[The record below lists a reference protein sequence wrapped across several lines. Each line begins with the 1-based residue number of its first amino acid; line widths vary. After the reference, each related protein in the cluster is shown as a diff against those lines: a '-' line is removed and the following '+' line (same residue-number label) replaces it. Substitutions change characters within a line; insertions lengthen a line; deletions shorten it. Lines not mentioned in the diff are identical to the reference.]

1 MYDEYE
7 DSELYA
13 HKRSDKVKWVV
24 SFLLIFVLLAG
35 MIGAWVL
42 LLKPEKSAPEQEE
55 GGAVITEGESSG
67 IKLMSVKISPE
78 NYAEYGISPM
88 ADTAYQLTATIVPEN
103 ATDKT
108 VDWTIAWAEHRES
121 HSGGTNAINR
131 VDPTYDSH
139 DTHDTSDSWSE
150 GKTVTD
156 YVTVTPTSDGALTAN
171 VECLKD
177 FGAQVKVTVTSRD
190 NTDVKANC
198 LVDYTQKLQ
207 GVKATFGSTVL
218 TDGMTK
224 SFDLSQSGQPIEA
237 WTFDYTTSA
246 YTIADEYTTTVK
258 ISFTDNAAGIGNTI
272 GAVLTWSEE
281 DITVGMPAFDKTF
294 FDRVFKDAMSGAV
307 SDNPAMYNK
316 LVTALT
322 GNSGDPG
329 IMLFDVEVNTTGTYG
344 SKTDTYQIKVL
355 PDGLKIRV
363 EDMELD
369 DTNIIF

>member
-7 DSELYA
+7 DYELYA
-13 HKRSDKVKWVV
+13 HKRS
-24 SFLLIFVLLAG
+24 IFVLLAG
-35 MIGAWVL
+35 LIGAWVL
-42 LLKPEKSAPEQEE
+42 LLKPEKTAPGQEG
-55 GGAVITEGESSG
+55 GGAVITEGEGNG

-78 NYAEYGISPM
+78 NYAEYGISPL

-108 VDWTIAWAEHRES
+108 VDWAIAWAVPPQ
-121 HSGGTNAINR
+121 HSGGTIGDE
-131 VDPTYDSH
+131 DPGSV
-139 DTHDTSDSWSE
+139 WAM

-190 NTDVKANC
+190 NSEVKANC

-207 GVKATFGSTVL
+207 GVKATFGFTVL

-224 SFDLSQSGQPIEA
+224 SFDLSQSGQPIES

-246 YTIADEYTTTVK
+246 YTIEDHYVTMVTL
-258 ISFTDNAAGIGNTI
+258 SFSEEGVSALESAI
-272 GAVLTWSEE
+272 GAEFTWENDNISG
-281 DITVGMPAFDKTF
+281 GMPAFDKTF
-294 FDRVFKDAMSGAV
+294 FDRVFVTADGAV
-307 SDNPAMYNK
+307 SENAEQYNK
-316 LVTALT
+316 LVAALSSGVTLFEAEVFTA
-322 GNSGDPG
+322 GDY
-329 IMLFDVEVNTTGTYG
+329 GT
-344 SKTDTYQIKVL
+344 KTDVYEIKVVS
-355 PDGLKIRV
+355 DGLKIRV

>member
-7 DSELYA
+7 DYELYA

-35 MIGAWVL
+35 FIGAWVL
-42 LLKPEKSAPEQEE
+42 LLKPEKTAPEQEG
-55 GGAVITEGESSG
+55 GGAVITEGEGNG

-78 NYAEYGISPM
+78 NYAEYGISPL

-108 VDWTIAWAEHRES
+108 VDWAIAWAVPPQ
-121 HSGGTNAINR
+121 HSGGTIGDE
-131 VDPTYDSH
+131 DPGSV
-139 DTHDTSDSWSE
+139 WAM

-190 NTDVKANC
+190 NSEVKANC

-207 GVKATFGSTVL
+207 GVKATFGFTVL

-224 SFDLSQSGQPIEA
+224 SFDLSQSGQPIES

-246 YTIADEYTTTVK
+246 YTIEDHYVTMVTL
-258 ISFTDNAAGIGNTI
+258 SFSEEGVSALESAI
-272 GAVLTWSEE
+272 GAEFTWENDNISG
-281 DITVGMPAFDKTF
+281 GMLAFDKTF
-294 FDRVFKDAMSGAV
+294 FDRVFVTADGAV
-307 SDNPAMYNK
+307 SENAEQYNK
-316 LVTALT
+316 LVAALSSGVTLFEAEVFTA
-322 GNSGDPG
+322 GDY
-329 IMLFDVEVNTTGTYG
+329 GT
-344 SKTDTYQIKVL
+344 KTDVYEIKVVS
-355 PDGLKIRV
+355 DGLKIRV

>member
-1 MYDEYE
+1 MYDEFE
-7 DSELYA
+7 DSELYT

-35 MIGAWVL
+35 LIGAWVL
-42 LLKPEKSAPEQEE
+42 LLKPEESAPEQDE
-55 GGAVITEGESSG
+55 GGAIITEGESSG
-67 IKLMSVKISPE
+67 IKLMSVKIPAAQ
-78 NYAEYGISPM
+78 YKEYGISPL

-108 VDWTIAWAEHRES
+108 VDWTIAWAVPPQ
-121 HSGGTNAINR
+121 HSGGTIGDE
-131 VDPTYDSH
+131 DPGSV
-139 DTHDTSDSWSE
+139 WAM

-190 NTDVKANC
+190 NPDVKANC

-224 SFDLSQSGQPIEA
+224 SFDISQSGQPIEA

-246 YTIADEYTTTVK
+246 YTIEDHYVTMVTL
-258 ISFTDNAAGIGNTI
+258 SFAEGVSALESAI
-272 GAVLTWSEE
+272 GAEFTWENDNISG
-281 DITVGMPAFDKTF
+281 GMPAFDKTF
-294 FDRVFKDAMSGAV
+294 FDRVFVTADGAV
-307 SDNPAMYNK
+307 SENAEQYNK
-316 LVTALT
+316 LVAALSSGVTLFEAEVFTA
-322 GNSGDPG
+322 GDY
-329 IMLFDVEVNTTGTYG
+329 GT
-344 SKTDTYQIKVL
+344 KTDVYEIKVVS
-355 PDGLKIRV
+355 DGLKIRV
-363 EDMELD
+363 EGMELD
-369 DTNIIF
+369 DTSLIF

>member
-7 DSELYA
+7 DYELYA

-35 MIGAWVL
+35 LIGAWVL
-42 LLKPEKSAPEQEE
+42 LLKPEKTAPGQEG
-55 GGAVITEGESSG
+55 GGAVITEGEGNG

-78 NYAEYGISPM
+78 NYAEYGISPL

-108 VDWTIAWAEHRES
+108 VDWAIAWAVPPQ
-121 HSGGTNAINR
+121 HSGGTIGDE
-131 VDPTYDSH
+131 DPGSV
-139 DTHDTSDSWSE
+139 WAM

-190 NTDVKANC
+190 NSEVKANC

-207 GVKATFGSTVL
+207 GVKATFGFTVL

-224 SFDLSQSGQPIEA
+224 SFDLSQSGQPIES

-246 YTIADEYTTTVK
+246 YTIEDHYVTMVTL
-258 ISFTDNAAGIGNTI
+258 SFSEEGVSALESAI
-272 GAVLTWSEE
+272 GAEFTWENDNISG
-281 DITVGMPAFDKTF
+281 GMPAFDKTF
-294 FDRVFKDAMSGAV
+294 FDRVFVTADGAV
-307 SDNPAMYNK
+307 SENAEQYNK
-316 LVTALT
+316 LVAALSSGVTLFEAEVFTA
-322 GNSGDPG
+322 GDY
-329 IMLFDVEVNTTGTYG
+329 GT
-344 SKTDTYQIKVL
+344 KTDVYEIKVVS
-355 PDGLKIRV
+355 DGLKIRV

>member
-7 DSELYA
+7 DYELYA

-35 MIGAWVL
+35 FIGAWVL
-42 LLKPEKSAPEQEE
+42 LLKPEKTAPEQEG
-55 GGAVITEGESSG
+55 GGAVITEGEGNG

-78 NYAEYGISPM
+78 NYAEYGISPL

-108 VDWTIAWAEHRES
+108 VDWAIAWAVPPQ
-121 HSGGTNAINR
+121 HSGGTIGDE
-131 VDPTYDSH
+131 DPGSV
-139 DTHDTSDSWSE
+139 WAM

-156 YVTVTPTSDGALTAN
+156 YVTVTPTSGGALTAN

-190 NTDVKANC
+190 NSEVKANC

-207 GVKATFGSTVL
+207 GVKATFGFTVL

-224 SFDLSQSGQPIEA
+224 SFDLSQSGQPIES

-246 YTIADEYTTTVK
+246 YTIEDHYVTMVTL
-258 ISFTDNAAGIGNTI
+258 SFSEEGVSALESAI
-272 GAVLTWSEE
+272 GAEFTWENDNISG
-281 DITVGMPAFDKTF
+281 GMPAFDKTF
-294 FDRVFKDAMSGAV
+294 FDRVFVTADGAV
-307 SDNPAMYNK
+307 SENAEQYNK
-316 LVTALT
+316 LVAALSSGVTLFEAEVFTA
-322 GNSGDPG
+322 GDY
-329 IMLFDVEVNTTGTYG
+329 GT
-344 SKTDTYQIKVL
+344 KTDVYEIKVVS
-355 PDGLKIRV
+355 DGLKIRV

>member
-7 DSELYA
+7 DYELYA

-35 MIGAWVL
+35 LIGAWVV
-42 LLKPEKSAPEQEE
+42 LLKPEKTAPGQEG
-55 GGAVITEGESSG
+55 GGAVITEGEGNG

-78 NYAEYGISPM
+78 NYAEYGISPL

-108 VDWTIAWAEHRES
+108 VDWAIAWAVPPQ
-121 HSGGTNAINR
+121 HSGGTIGDE
-131 VDPTYDSH
+131 DPGSV
-139 DTHDTSDSWSE
+139 WAM

-190 NTDVKANC
+190 NSEVKANC

-207 GVKATFGSTVL
+207 GVKATFGFTVL

-224 SFDLSQSGQPIEA
+224 SFDLSQSGQPIES

-246 YTIADEYTTTVK
+246 YTIEDHYVTMVTL
-258 ISFTDNAAGIGNTI
+258 SFSEEGVSALESAI
-272 GAVLTWSEE
+272 GAEFTWENDNISG
-281 DITVGMPAFDKTF
+281 GMPAFDKTF
-294 FDRVFKDAMSGAV
+294 FDRVFVTADGAV
-307 SDNPAMYNK
+307 SENAEQYNK
-316 LVTALT
+316 LVAALSSGVTLFEAEVFTA
-322 GNSGDPG
+322 GDY
-329 IMLFDVEVNTTGTYG
+329 GT
-344 SKTDTYQIKVL
+344 KTDVYEIKVVS
-355 PDGLKIRV
+355 DGLKIRV
-363 EDMELD
+363 EGMELD

>member
-7 DSELYA
+7 DYELYA

-35 MIGAWVL
+35 LIGAWVV
-42 LLKPEKSAPEQEE
+42 LLKPEKTAPGQEG
-55 GGAVITEGESSG
+55 GGAVITEGEGNG

-78 NYAEYGISPM
+78 NYAEYGISPL

-108 VDWTIAWAEHRES
+108 VDWAIAWAVPPQ
-121 HSGGTNAINR
+121 HSGGTIGDE
-131 VDPTYDSH
+131 DPGSV
-139 DTHDTSDSWSE
+139 WAM

-190 NTDVKANC
+190 NSEVKANC

-207 GVKATFGSTVL
+207 GVKATFGFTVL

-246 YTIADEYTTTVK
+246 YTIEDHYVTMVTL
-258 ISFTDNAAGIGNTI
+258 SFSEEGVSALESAI
-272 GAVLTWSEE
+272 GAEFTWENDNISG
-281 DITVGMPAFDKTF
+281 GMPAFDKTF
-294 FDRVFKDAMSGAV
+294 FDRVFVTADGAV
-307 SDNPAMYNK
+307 SENAEQYNK
-316 LVTALT
+316 LVSALSSGVTLFEAEVFTA
-322 GNSGDPG
+322 GDY
-329 IMLFDVEVNTTGTYG
+329 GT
-344 SKTDTYQIKVL
+344 KTDVYEIKVSS
-355 PDGLKIRV
+355 DGLKIRV
-363 EDMELD
+363 EGMELD
-369 DTNIIF
+369 DTSLIF

>member
-7 DSELYA
+7 DYELYA

-35 MIGAWVL
+35 LIGAWVL
-42 LLKPEKSAPEQEE
+42 LLKPEKTAPEQEG
-55 GGAVITEGESSG
+55 GGAVITEGEGNG

-78 NYAEYGISPM
+78 NYAEYGISPL

-108 VDWTIAWAEHRES
+108 VDWAIAWAVPPQ
-121 HSGGTNAINR
+121 HSGGTIGDE
-131 VDPTYDSH
+131 DPGSV
-139 DTHDTSDSWSE
+139 WAM

-190 NTDVKANC
+190 NSEVKANC

-207 GVKATFGSTVL
+207 GVKATFGFTVL

-224 SFDLSQSGQPIEA
+224 SFDLSQSGQPIES

-246 YTIADEYTTTVK
+246 YTIEDHYVTMVTL
-258 ISFTDNAAGIGNTI
+258 SFSEEGVSALESAI
-272 GAVLTWSEE
+272 GAEFTWENDNISG
-281 DITVGMPAFDKTF
+281 GMLAFDKTF
-294 FDRVFKDAMSGAV
+294 FDRVFVTADGAV
-307 SDNPAMYNK
+307 SENAEQYNK
-316 LVTALT
+316 LVAALSSGVTLFEAEVFTA
-322 GNSGDPG
+322 GDY
-329 IMLFDVEVNTTGTYG
+329 GT
-344 SKTDTYQIKVL
+344 KTDVYEIKVVS
-355 PDGLKIRV
+355 DGLKIRV

>member
-7 DSELYA
+7 DYELYA

-35 MIGAWVL
+35 LIGAWVL
-42 LLKPEKSAPEQEE
+42 LLKPEKTAPGQEG
-55 GGAVITEGESSG
+55 GGAVITEGEGNG

-78 NYAEYGISPM
+78 NYAEYGISPL

-108 VDWTIAWAEHRES
+108 VDWAIAWAVPPQ
-121 HSGGTNAINR
+121 HSGGTIGDE
-131 VDPTYDSH
+131 DPGSV
-139 DTHDTSDSWSE
+139 WAM

-190 NTDVKANC
+190 NSEVKANC

-207 GVKATFGSTVL
+207 GVKATFGFTVL

-224 SFDLSQSGQPIEA
+224 SFDLSQSGQPIES

-246 YTIADEYTTTVK
+246 YTIEDHYVTMVTL
-258 ISFTDNAAGIGNTI
+258 SFAEGVSALESAI
-272 GAVLTWSEE
+272 GAEFTWENDNISG
-281 DITVGMPAFDKTF
+281 GMPAFDKTF
-294 FDRVFKDAMSGAV
+294 FDRVFVTADGAV
-307 SDNPAMYNK
+307 SENAEQYNK
-316 LVTALT
+316 LVAALSSGVTLFEAEVFTA
-322 GNSGDPG
+322 GDY
-329 IMLFDVEVNTTGTYG
+329 GT
-344 SKTDTYQIKVL
+344 KTDVYEIKVVS
-355 PDGLKIRV
+355 DGLKIRV
-363 EDMELD
+363 EGMELD
-369 DTNIIF
+369 DTSLIF

>member
-7 DSELYA
+7 DYELYA

-35 MIGAWVL
+35 LIGAWVL
-42 LLKPEKSAPEQEE
+42 LLKPEKTAPGQEG
-55 GGAVITEGESSG
+55 GGAVITEGEGNG

-78 NYAEYGISPM
+78 NYAEYGISPL

-108 VDWTIAWAEHRES
+108 VDWAIAWAVPPQ
-121 HSGGTNAINR
+121 HSGGTIG
-131 VDPTYDSH
+131 DEDSG
-139 DTHDTSDSWSE
+139 SVWAM

-190 NTDVKANC
+190 NSEVKANC

-207 GVKATFGSTVL
+207 GVKATFGFTVL

-224 SFDLSQSGQPIEA
+224 SFDLSQSGQPIES

-246 YTIADEYTTTVK
+246 YTIEDHYVTMVTL
-258 ISFTDNAAGIGNTI
+258 SFSEEGVSALESAI
-272 GAVLTWSEE
+272 GAEFTWENDNISG
-281 DITVGMPAFDKTF
+281 GMPAFDKTF
-294 FDRVFKDAMSGAV
+294 FDRVFVTADGAV
-307 SDNPAMYNK
+307 SENAEQYNK
-316 LVTALT
+316 LVAALSSGVTLFEAEVFTA
-322 GNSGDPG
+322 GDY
-329 IMLFDVEVNTTGTYG
+329 GT
-344 SKTDTYQIKVL
+344 KTDVYEIKVIS
-355 PDGLKIRV
+355 DGLKIRV

>member
-7 DSELYA
+7 DYELYA

-35 MIGAWVL
+35 FIGAWVL
-42 LLKPEKSAPEQEE
+42 LLKPEKTAPEQEG
-55 GGAVITEGESSG
+55 GGAVITEGEGNG

-78 NYAEYGISPM
+78 NYAEYGISPL

-108 VDWTIAWAEHRES
+108 VDWAIAWAVPPQ
-121 HSGGTNAINR
+121 HSGGTIGDE
-131 VDPTYDSH
+131 DPGSV
-139 DTHDTSDSWSE
+139 WAM

-177 FGAQVKVTVTSRD
+177 FGAQGKVTVTSRY
-190 NTDVKANC
+190 NSEVKANC
-198 LVDYTQKLQ
+198 VVDYTQKLQ
-207 GVKATFGSTVL
+207 GVKATFGFTVL

-224 SFDLSQSGQPIEA
+224 SFDLSQSGQPIES

-246 YTIADEYTTTVK
+246 YTIEDHYVTMVTL
-258 ISFTDNAAGIGNTI
+258 SFSEEGVSALESAI
-272 GAVLTWSEE
+272 GAEFTWENDNISG
-281 DITVGMPAFDKTF
+281 GMPAFDKTF
-294 FDRVFKDAMSGAV
+294 FDRVFVTADGAV
-307 SDNPAMYNK
+307 SENAEQYNK
-316 LVTALT
+316 LVAALSSGVTLFEAEVFTA
-322 GNSGDPG
+322 GDY
-329 IMLFDVEVNTTGTYG
+329 GT
-344 SKTDTYQIKVL
+344 KTDVYEIKVVS
-355 PDGLKIRV
+355 DGLKIRV

>member
-7 DSELYA
+7 DYELYA

-35 MIGAWVL
+35 LIGAWVL
-42 LLKPEKSAPEQEE
+42 LLKPEKTAPGQEG
-55 GGAVITEGESSG
+55 GGAVITEGEGNG

-78 NYAEYGISPM
+78 NYAEYGISPL

-108 VDWTIAWAEHRES
+108 VDWAIAWAVPPQ
-121 HSGGTNAINR
+121 HSGGTIGDE
-131 VDPTYDSH
+131 DPGSV
-139 DTHDTSDSWSE
+139 WAM

-190 NTDVKANC
+190 NSEVKANC

-207 GVKATFGSTVL
+207 GVKATFGFTIL

-224 SFDLSQSGQPIEA
+224 SFDLSQSGQPIES

-246 YTIADEYTTTVK
+246 YTIEDHYVTMVTL
-258 ISFTDNAAGIGNTI
+258 SFAEEGVSALESAI
-272 GAVLTWSEE
+272 GAEFTWENDNISG
-281 DITVGMPAFDKTF
+281 GMPAFDKTF
-294 FDRVFKDAMSGAV
+294 FDRVFVTADGAV
-307 SDNPAMYNK
+307 SENAEQYNK
-316 LVTALT
+316 LVAALSSGVTLFEAEVFTA
-322 GNSGDPG
+322 GDY
-329 IMLFDVEVNTTGTYG
+329 GT
-344 SKTDTYQIKVL
+344 KTDVYEIKVVS
-355 PDGLKIRV
+355 DGLKIRV

>member
-7 DSELYA
+7 DYELYA

-35 MIGAWVL
+35 LIGAWVL
-42 LLKPEKSAPEQEE
+42 LLKPEKTAPGQEG
-55 GGAVITEGESSG
+55 GGAVITEGEGNG

-78 NYAEYGISPM
+78 NYAEYGISPL

-108 VDWTIAWAEHRES
+108 VDWAIAWAVPPQ
-121 HSGGTNAINR
+121 HSGGTIGDE
-131 VDPTYDSH
+131 DPGSV
-139 DTHDTSDSWSE
+139 WAM

-190 NTDVKANC
+190 NSEVKANC

-207 GVKATFGSTVL
+207 GVKATFGFTVL

-224 SFDLSQSGQPIEA
+224 SFDLSQSGQPIES

-246 YTIADEYTTTVK
+246 YTIEDHYVTMVTL
-258 ISFTDNAAGIGNTI
+258 SFSEEGVSALEIAI
-272 GAVLTWSEE
+272 GAEFTWENDNISG
-281 DITVGMPAFDKTF
+281 GMPAFDKTF
-294 FDRVFKDAMSGAV
+294 FDRVFVTADGAV
-307 SDNPAMYNK
+307 SENAEQYNK
-316 LVTALT
+316 LVAALSSGVTLFEAEVFTA
-322 GNSGDPG
+322 GDY
-329 IMLFDVEVNTTGTYG
+329 GT
-344 SKTDTYQIKVL
+344 KTDVYEIKVVS
-355 PDGLKIRV
+355 DGLKIRV

>member
-7 DSELYA
+7 DYELYA

-35 MIGAWVL
+35 FIGAWVL
-42 LLKPEKSAPEQEE
+42 LLKPEKTAPEQEG
-55 GGAVITEGESSG
+55 GGAVITEGEGNG

-78 NYAEYGISPM
+78 NYAEYGISPL

-108 VDWTIAWAEHRES
+108 VDWAIAWAVPPQ
-121 HSGGTNAINR
+121 HSGGTIGDE
-131 VDPTYDSH
+131 DPGSV
-139 DTHDTSDSWSE
+139 WAM

-190 NTDVKANC
+190 NSEVKANC

-207 GVKATFGSTVL
+207 GVKATFGFTVL

-224 SFDLSQSGQPIEA
+224 SFDLSQSGQPIES

-246 YTIADEYTTTVK
+246 YTIEDHYVTMVTL
-258 ISFTDNAAGIGNTI
+258 SFSEEGVSALESAI
-272 GAVLTWSEE
+272 GAEFTWENDNISG
-281 DITVGMPAFDKTF
+281 GMPAFDKTF
-294 FDRVFKDAMSGAV
+294 FDRVFVTADGAV
-307 SDNPAMYNK
+307 SENAEQYNK
-316 LVTALT
+316 LVAALSSGVTLFETEVFTA
-322 GNSGDPG
+322 GDY
-329 IMLFDVEVNTTGTYG
+329 GT
-344 SKTDTYQIKVL
+344 KTDVYEIKVVS
-355 PDGLKIRV
+355 DGLKIRV

>member
-7 DSELYA
+7 DYELYA

-35 MIGAWVL
+35 LIGAWVL
-42 LLKPEKSAPEQEE
+42 LLKPEKTAPGQEG
-55 GGAVITEGESSG
+55 GGAVITEGEGNG

-78 NYAEYGISPM
+78 NYAEYGISPL

-108 VDWTIAWAEHRES
+108 VDWAIAWAVPPQ
-121 HSGGTNAINR
+121 HSGGTIGDE
-131 VDPTYDSH
+131 DPGSV
-139 DTHDTSDSWSE
+139 WAM

-190 NTDVKANC
+190 NSEVKANC

-207 GVKATFGSTVL
+207 GVKATFGFTVL

-224 SFDLSQSGQPIEA
+224 SFDLSQSGQPIES

-246 YTIADEYTTTVK
+246 YTIEDHYVTMVTL
-258 ISFTDNAAGIGNTI
+258 SFSEEGVSALESAI
-272 GAVLTWSEE
+272 GAEFTWENDNISG
-281 DITVGMPAFDKTF
+281 GMPAFDKTF
-294 FDRVFKDAMSGAV
+294 FDRVFVTADGAV
-307 SDNPAMYNK
+307 SENAEQYNK
-316 LVTALT
+316 LVAALSSGVTLFEAEVFTA
-322 GNSGDPG
+322 GDY
-329 IMLFDVEVNTTGTYG
+329 GT
-344 SKTDTYQIKVL
+344 KTDVSFRT
-355 PDGLKIRV
+355 G
-363 EDMELD
+363 
-369 DTNIIF
+369 

>member
-7 DSELYA
+7 DYELYA

-42 LLKPEKSAPEQEE
+42 LLKQEEPAPEQDD
-55 GGAVITEGESSG
+55 GGAIITEGESSG
-67 IKLMSVKISPE
+67 IKLMSVKIPAAQ
-78 NYAEYGISPM
+78 YKEYGISPL

-108 VDWTIAWAEHRES
+108 VDWTIAWAVPPQ
-121 HSGGTNAINR
+121 HSGGTIGDE
-131 VDPTYDSH
+131 DPGSV
-139 DTHDTSDSWSE
+139 WAM

-190 NTDVKANC
+190 NPDVKANC

-224 SFDLSQSGQPIEA
+224 SFDISQSGQPIEA

-246 YTIADEYTTTVK
+246 YTIEDHYVTMVTL
-258 ISFTDNAAGIGNTI
+258 SFAEGVSALESAI
-272 GAVLTWSEE
+272 GAEFTWENDNISG
-281 DITVGMPAFDKTF
+281 GMPAFDKTF
-294 FDRVFKDAMSGAV
+294 FDRVFVTADGAV
-307 SDNPAMYNK
+307 SENAEQYNK
-316 LVTALT
+316 LVAALSSGVTLFEAEVFTA
-322 GNSGDPG
+322 GDY
-329 IMLFDVEVNTTGTYG
+329 GT
-344 SKTDTYQIKVL
+344 KTDVYEIKVVS
-355 PDGLKIRV
+355 DGLKIRV
-363 EDMELD
+363 EGMELD
-369 DTNIIF
+369 DTSLIF

>member
-7 DSELYA
+7 DYELYA

-35 MIGAWVL
+35 LIGAWVL
-42 LLKPEKSAPEQEE
+42 LLKPEKTAPGQEG
-55 GGAVITEGESSG
+55 GGAVITEGEGNG

-78 NYAEYGISPM
+78 NYAEYGISPL

-108 VDWTIAWAEHRES
+108 VDWAIAWAVPPQ
-121 HSGGTNAINR
+121 HSGGTIGDE
-131 VDPTYDSH
+131 DPGSV
-139 DTHDTSDSWSE
+139 WAM

-190 NTDVKANC
+190 NSEVKANC

-207 GVKATFGSTVL
+207 GVKATFGFTIL

-246 YTIADEYTTTVK
+246 YTIEDHYVTMVTL
-258 ISFTDNAAGIGNTI
+258 SFAEEGVSALESAI
-272 GAVLTWSEE
+272 GAEFTWENDNISG
-281 DITVGMPAFDKTF
+281 GMPAFDKTF
-294 FDRVFKDAMSGAV
+294 FDRVFVTADGAV
-307 SDNPAMYNK
+307 SENAEQYNK
-316 LVTALT
+316 LVAALSLGVTLFEAEVFTA
-322 GNSGDPG
+322 GDY
-329 IMLFDVEVNTTGTYG
+329 GT
-344 SKTDTYQIKVL
+344 KTDVYEIKVVS
-355 PDGLKIRV
+355 DGLKIRV

>member
-1 MYDEYE
+1 MDYFEEYY
-7 DSELYA
+7 ELQN
-13 HKRSDKVKWVV
+13 HKKSDTVKWVI
-24 SFLLIFVLLAG
+24 SFILIFVLLAG
-35 MIGAWVL
+35 LIGAWVL
-42 LLKPEKSAPEQEE
+42 LLKPEESTPEQDG
-55 GGAVITEGESSG
+55 GGAVITEDENSG
-67 IKLMSVKISPE
+67 IQLKSVKIPAAQYE
-78 NYAEYGISPM
+78 EYGISPL

-108 VDWTIAWAEHRES
+108 VDWAIAWAVPS
-121 HSGGTNAINR
+121 QHSGGTMGDE
-131 VDPTYDSH
+131 DPGSV
-139 DTHDTSDSWSE
+139 WAM

-156 YVTVTPTSDGALTAN
+156 YVTVTPTSVGALIAN

-190 NTDVKANC
+190 NSEVSANC

-207 GVKATFGSTVL
+207 GVKATFGSIAL
-218 TDGMTK
+218 TDGMMK
-224 SFDLSQSGQPIEA
+224 SFDLSQSGQAAES
-237 WTFDYTTSA
+237 WTFDYTTSD

-258 ISFTDNAAGIGNTI
+258 ISFTDNASSIGNTI

-281 DITVGMPAFDKTF
+281 DITAGMPAFDKTF
-294 FDRVFKDAMSGAV
+294 FDRVFKDAMNGAV
-307 SDNPAMYNK
+307 SDDPVMFNK

-322 GNSGDPG
+322 GNPGDPG
-329 IMLFDVEVNTTGTYG
+329 IMLFDVEVTATGTYS

-363 EDMELD
+363 EGMELD

>member
-7 DSELYA
+7 DYELYA

-35 MIGAWVL
+35 FIGAWVL
-42 LLKPEKSAPEQEE
+42 LLKPEKTAPEQEG
-55 GGAVITEGESSG
+55 GGAVITEGEGNG

-78 NYAEYGISPM
+78 NYAEYGISPL

-108 VDWTIAWAEHRES
+108 VDWAIAWAVPPQ
-121 HSGGTNAINR
+121 HSGGTIGDE
-131 VDPTYDSH
+131 DPGSV
-139 DTHDTSDSWSE
+139 WAM

-190 NTDVKANC
+190 NPDVKANC

-224 SFDLSQSGQPIEA
+224 SFDISQSGQPIEA

-246 YTIADEYTTTVK
+246 YTIEDHYVTMVTL
-258 ISFTDNAAGIGNTI
+258 SFAEGVSALESAI
-272 GAVLTWSEE
+272 GAEFTWENDNISG
-281 DITVGMPAFDKTF
+281 GMPAFDKTF
-294 FDRVFKDAMSGAV
+294 FDRVFVTADGAV
-307 SDNPAMYNK
+307 SENAEQYNK
-316 LVTALT
+316 LVAALSSGVTLFEAEVFTA
-322 GNSGDPG
+322 GDY
-329 IMLFDVEVNTTGTYG
+329 GT
-344 SKTDTYQIKVL
+344 KTDVYEIKVVS
-355 PDGLKIRV
+355 DGLKIRV

>member
-7 DSELYA
+7 DYELYA
-13 HKRSDKVKWVV
+13 HKRS
-24 SFLLIFVLLAG
+24 VLLAG
-35 MIGAWVL
+35 LIGAWVL
-42 LLKPEKSAPEQEE
+42 LLKPEKTAPGQEG
-55 GGAVITEGESSG
+55 GGAVITEGEGNG

-78 NYAEYGISPM
+78 NYAEYGISPL

-108 VDWTIAWAEHRES
+108 VDWAIAWAVPPQ
-121 HSGGTNAINR
+121 HSGGTIGDE
-131 VDPTYDSH
+131 DPGSV
-139 DTHDTSDSWSE
+139 WAM

-190 NTDVKANC
+190 NSEVKANC

-207 GVKATFGSTVL
+207 GVKATFGFTVL

-224 SFDLSQSGQPIEA
+224 SFDLSQSGQPIES

-246 YTIADEYTTTVK
+246 YTIEDHYVTMVTL
-258 ISFTDNAAGIGNTI
+258 SFSEEGVSALESAI
-272 GAVLTWSEE
+272 GAEFTWENDNISG
-281 DITVGMPAFDKTF
+281 GMPAFDKTF
-294 FDRVFKDAMSGAV
+294 FDRVFVTADGAV
-307 SDNPAMYNK
+307 SENAEQYNK
-316 LVTALT
+316 LVAALSSGVTLFEAEVFTA
-322 GNSGDPG
+322 GDY
-329 IMLFDVEVNTTGTYG
+329 GT
-344 SKTDTYQIKVL
+344 KTDVYEIKVVS
-355 PDGLKIRV
+355 DGLKIRV

>member
-7 DSELYA
+7 DYELYA

-35 MIGAWVL
+35 LIGACVL
-42 LLKPEKSAPEQEE
+42 LLKPEKTAPGQEG
-55 GGAVITEGESSG
+55 GGAVITEGEGNG

-78 NYAEYGISPM
+78 NYAEYGISPL

-108 VDWTIAWAEHRES
+108 VDWAIAWAVPPQ
-121 HSGGTNAINR
+121 HSGGTIGDE
-131 VDPTYDSH
+131 DPGSV
-139 DTHDTSDSWSE
+139 WAM

-190 NTDVKANC
+190 NSEVKANC

-207 GVKATFGSTVL
+207 GVKATFGFTVL

-224 SFDLSQSGQPIEA
+224 SFDLSQSGQPIES

-246 YTIADEYTTTVK
+246 YTIEDHYVTMVTL
-258 ISFTDNAAGIGNTI
+258 SFSEEGVSALESAI
-272 GAVLTWSEE
+272 GAEFTWENDNISG
-281 DITVGMPAFDKTF
+281 GMPAFDKTF
-294 FDRVFKDAMSGAV
+294 FDRVFVTADGAV
-307 SDNPAMYNK
+307 SENAEQYNK
-316 LVTALT
+316 LVAALSSGVTLFEAEVFTA
-322 GNSGDPG
+322 GDY
-329 IMLFDVEVNTTGTYG
+329 GT
-344 SKTDTYQIKVL
+344 KTDVYEIKVVS
-355 PDGLKIRV
+355 DGLKIRV

>member
-7 DSELYA
+7 DYELYA

-35 MIGAWVL
+35 LIGAWVL
-42 LLKPEKSAPEQEE
+42 LLKPEKTAPGQEG
-55 GGAVITEGESSG
+55 GGAVITEGEGNG

-78 NYAEYGISPM
+78 NYAEYGISPL

-108 VDWTIAWAEHRES
+108 VDWAIAWAVPPQ
-121 HSGGTNAINR
+121 HSGGTIG
-131 VDPTYDSH
+131 DEDSG
-139 DTHDTSDSWSE
+139 SVWAM

-190 NTDVKANC
+190 NSEVKANC

-207 GVKATFGSTVL
+207 GVKATFGFTVL

-224 SFDLSQSGQPIEA
+224 SFDLSQSGQPIES

-246 YTIADEYTTTVK
+246 YTIEDHYVTMVTL
-258 ISFTDNAAGIGNTI
+258 SFSEEGVSALESAI
-272 GAVLTWSEE
+272 GAEFTWENDNISG
-281 DITVGMPAFDKTF
+281 GMPAFDKTF
-294 FDRVFKDAMSGAV
+294 FDRVFVTADGAV
-307 SDNPAMYNK
+307 SENAEQYNK
-316 LVTALT
+316 LVAALSSGVTLFEAEVFTA
-322 GNSGDPG
+322 GDY
-329 IMLFDVEVNTTGTYG
+329 GT
-344 SKTDTYQIKVL
+344 KTDVYEIKVIS
-355 PDGLKIRV
+355 DGLKIRV

-369 DTNIIF
+369 NTNIIF

>member
-7 DSELYA
+7 DYELYA

-35 MIGAWVL
+35 FIGAWVL
-42 LLKPEKSAPEQEE
+42 LLKPEKTAPEQEG
-55 GGAVITEGESSG
+55 GGAVITEGEGNG

-78 NYAEYGISPM
+78 NYAEYGISPL

-108 VDWTIAWAEHRES
+108 VDWAIAWAVPPQ
-121 HSGGTNAINR
+121 HSGGTIGDEDPGR
-131 VDPTYDSH
+131 V
-139 DTHDTSDSWSE
+139 WAM

-190 NTDVKANC
+190 NSEVKANC

-207 GVKATFGSTVL
+207 GVKATFGFTVL

-224 SFDLSQSGQPIEA
+224 SFDLSQSGQPIES

-246 YTIADEYTTTVK
+246 YTIEDHYVTMVTL
-258 ISFTDNAAGIGNTI
+258 SFSEEGVSALESAI
-272 GAVLTWSEE
+272 GAEFTWENDNISG
-281 DITVGMPAFDKTF
+281 GMPAFDKTF
-294 FDRVFKDAMSGAV
+294 FDRVFVTADGAV
-307 SDNPAMYNK
+307 SENAEQYNK
-316 LVTALT
+316 LVAALSSGVTLFEAEVFTA
-322 GNSGDPG
+322 GDYG
-329 IMLFDVEVNTTGTYG
+329 TKMDVYE
-344 SKTDTYQIKVL
+344 IKIVS
-355 PDGLKIRV
+355 DGLKIRV
-363 EDMELD
+363 EGMELD

>member
-7 DSELYA
+7 DYELYA

-35 MIGAWVL
+35 FIGAWVL
-42 LLKPEKSAPEQEE
+42 LLKPEKTAPEQEG
-55 GGAVITEGESSG
+55 GGAVITEGEGNG

-78 NYAEYGISPM
+78 NYAEYGISPL

-108 VDWTIAWAEHRES
+108 VDWAIAWAVPPQ
-121 HSGGTNAINR
+121 HSGGTIGDE
-131 VDPTYDSH
+131 DPGSV
-139 DTHDTSDSWSE
+139 WAM

-190 NTDVKANC
+190 NSEVKANC

-207 GVKATFGSTVL
+207 GVKATFGFTVL

-224 SFDLSQSGQPIEA
+224 TFDLSQSGQPIES

-246 YTIADEYTTTVK
+246 YTIEDHYVTMVTL
-258 ISFTDNAAGIGNTI
+258 SFSEEGVSALESAI
-272 GAVLTWSEE
+272 GAEFTWENDNISG
-281 DITVGMPAFDKTF
+281 GMPAFDKTF
-294 FDRVFKDAMSGAV
+294 FDRVFVTADGAV
-307 SDNPAMYNK
+307 SENAEQYNK
-316 LVTALT
+316 LVAALSSGVTLFEAEVFTA
-322 GNSGDPG
+322 GDY
-329 IMLFDVEVNTTGTYG
+329 GT
-344 SKTDTYQIKVL
+344 KTDVYEIKVVS
-355 PDGLKIRV
+355 DGLKIRV

>member
-7 DSELYA
+7 DYELYA

-35 MIGAWVL
+35 LIGAWVL
-42 LLKPEKSAPEQEE
+42 LLKPEKTAPGQEG
-55 GGAVITEGESSG
+55 GGAVITEGEGNG

-78 NYAEYGISPM
+78 NYAKYGISPL

-108 VDWTIAWAEHRES
+108 VDWAIAWAVPPQ
-121 HSGGTNAINR
+121 HSGGTIGDE
-131 VDPTYDSH
+131 DPGSV
-139 DTHDTSDSWSE
+139 WAM

-190 NTDVKANC
+190 NSEVKANC

-207 GVKATFGSTVL
+207 GVKATFGFTVL

-224 SFDLSQSGQPIEA
+224 SFDLSQSGQPIES

-246 YTIADEYTTTVK
+246 YTIEDHYVTMVTL
-258 ISFTDNAAGIGNTI
+258 SFSEEGVSALESAI
-272 GAVLTWSEE
+272 GAEFTWENDNISG
-281 DITVGMPAFDKTF
+281 GMPAFDKTF
-294 FDRVFKDAMSGAV
+294 FDRVFVTADGAV
-307 SDNPAMYNK
+307 SENAEQYNK
-316 LVTALT
+316 LVAALSSGVTLFEAEVFTA
-322 GNSGDPG
+322 GDY
-329 IMLFDVEVNTTGTYG
+329 GT
-344 SKTDTYQIKVL
+344 KTDVYEIKVVS
-355 PDGLKIRV
+355 DGLKIRV

>member
-7 DSELYA
+7 DYELYA
-13 HKRSDKVKWVV
+13 HNRSDKVKWVV

-35 MIGAWVL
+35 LIGAWVL
-42 LLKPEKSAPEQEE
+42 LLKPEKTAPGQEG
-55 GGAVITEGESSG
+55 GGAVITEGEGNG

-78 NYAEYGISPM
+78 NYAEYGISPL

-108 VDWTIAWAEHRES
+108 VDWAIAWAVPPQ
-121 HSGGTNAINR
+121 HSGGTIGDE
-131 VDPTYDSH
+131 DPGSV
-139 DTHDTSDSWSE
+139 WAM

-190 NTDVKANC
+190 NSEVKANC

-207 GVKATFGSTVL
+207 GVKATFGFTVL

-224 SFDLSQSGQPIEA
+224 SFDLSQSGQPIES

-246 YTIADEYTTTVK
+246 YTIEDHYVTMVTL
-258 ISFTDNAAGIGNTI
+258 SFSEEGVSALESAI
-272 GAVLTWSEE
+272 GAEFTWENDNISG
-281 DITVGMPAFDKTF
+281 GMPAFDKTF
-294 FDRVFKDAMSGAV
+294 FDRVFVTADGAV
-307 SDNPAMYNK
+307 SENAEQYNK
-316 LVTALT
+316 LVAALSSGVTLFEAEVFTA
-322 GNSGDPG
+322 GDY
-329 IMLFDVEVNTTGTYG
+329 GT
-344 SKTDTYQIKVL
+344 KTDVYEIKVVS
-355 PDGLKIRV
+355 DGLKIRV

>member
-1 MYDEYE
+1 MNDGYE
-7 DSELYA
+7 DYELYV
-13 HKRSDKVKWVV
+13 HKRSDKVKWVI

-35 MIGAWVL
+35 LIGAWVL
-42 LLKPEKSAPEQEE
+42 LLNPEESAPEQDE
-55 GGAVITEGESSG
+55 GGAIITEGESSG
-67 IKLMSVKISPE
+67 IQLMSMKIPVAQYE
-78 NYAEYGISPM
+78 EYGISPL
-88 ADTAYQLTATIVPEN
+88 ADTAYQLTATITPEN

-108 VDWTIAWAEHRES
+108 VDWTIAWAVPPQ
-121 HSGGTNAINR
+121 HSGGTMGDE
-131 VDPTYDSH
+131 DPGSV
-139 DTHDTSDSWSE
+139 WAM

-190 NTDVKANC
+190 NTEVKANC

-207 GVKATFGSTVL
+207 GVKATFDSTVL

-224 SFDLSQSGQPIEA
+224 TFDLSQSGQAAES
-237 WTFDYTTSA
+237 WKFDYTTSD

-258 ISFTDNAAGIGNTI
+258 ISFTDNAASIGNTI

-281 DITVGMPAFDKTF
+281 DITAGMPAFDKTF
-294 FDRVFKDAMSGAV
+294 FDRVFKDSMSGAV
-307 SDNPAMYNK
+307 SDNPAMFNK

-322 GNSGDPG
+322 GNPGAPG
-329 IMLFDVEVNTTGTYG
+329 IMLFDVEVTATGTYG

-363 EDMELD
+363 EGMELD

>member
-7 DSELYA
+7 DYELYA

-35 MIGAWVL
+35 LIGAWVV
-42 LLKPEKSAPEQEE
+42 LLKPEKTAPGQEG
-55 GGAVITEGESSG
+55 GGAVITEGEGNG

-78 NYAEYGISPM
+78 NYAEYGISPL

-108 VDWTIAWAEHRES
+108 VDWAIAWAVPPQ
-121 HSGGTNAINR
+121 HSGGTIGDE
-131 VDPTYDSH
+131 DPGSV
-139 DTHDTSDSWSE
+139 WAM

-190 NTDVKANC
+190 NSEVKANC

-207 GVKATFGSTVL
+207 GVKATFGFTVL

-224 SFDLSQSGQPIEA
+224 SFDLSQSGQPIES

-246 YTIADEYTTTVK
+246 YTIEDHYVTMVTL
-258 ISFTDNAAGIGNTI
+258 SFSEEGVSALESAI
-272 GAVLTWSEE
+272 GAEFTWENDNISG
-281 DITVGMPAFDKTF
+281 GMPAFDKTF
-294 FDRVFKDAMSGAV
+294 FDRVFVTADGAV
-307 SDNPAMYNK
+307 SENAEQYNK
-316 LVTALT
+316 LVAALSSGVTLFEAEVFTA
-322 GNSGDPG
+322 GDY
-329 IMLFDVEVNTTGTYG
+329 GT
-344 SKTDTYQIKVL
+344 KTDVYEIKVVS
-355 PDGLKIRV
+355 DGLKIRV

>member
-7 DSELYA
+7 DYELYA

-35 MIGAWVL
+35 LIGAWVL
-42 LLKPEKSAPEQEE
+42 LLKPEKTAPEQEG
-55 GGAVITEGESSG
+55 GGAVITEGEGNG

-78 NYAEYGISPM
+78 NYAEYGISPL

-108 VDWTIAWAEHRES
+108 VDWAIAWAVPPQ
-121 HSGGTNAINR
+121 HSGGTIGDE
-131 VDPTYDSH
+131 DPGSV
-139 DTHDTSDSWSE
+139 WAM

-190 NTDVKANC
+190 NSEVKANC

-207 GVKATFGSTVL
+207 GVKATFGFTVL

-224 SFDLSQSGQPIEA
+224 SFDLSQSGQPIES

-246 YTIADEYTTTVK
+246 YTIEDHYVTMVTL
-258 ISFTDNAAGIGNTI
+258 SFAEGVSALESAI
-272 GAVLTWSEE
+272 GAEFTWENDNISG
-281 DITVGMPAFDKTF
+281 GMPAFDKTF
-294 FDRVFKDAMSGAV
+294 FDRVFVTADGAV
-307 SDNPAMYNK
+307 SENAEQYNK
-316 LVTALT
+316 LVAALSSGVTLFEAEVFTA
-322 GNSGDPG
+322 GDY
-329 IMLFDVEVNTTGTYG
+329 GT
-344 SKTDTYQIKVL
+344 KTDVYEIKVVS
-355 PDGLKIRV
+355 DGLKIRV

>member
-7 DSELYA
+7 DYELYA

-35 MIGAWVL
+35 LIGAWVL
-42 LLKPEKSAPEQEE
+42 LLKPEAAAPEQED

-78 NYAEYGISPM
+78 NYAEYGISPL
-88 ADTAYQLTATIVPEN
+88 ADTAYQLTATIVPKN

-108 VDWTIAWAEHRES
+108 VDWTIAWAESRKS

-131 VDPTYDSH
+131 VDPTYDSD
-139 DTHDTSDSWSE
+139 DTHDAADSWSE

-171 VECLKD
+171 VECIKD

-190 NTDVKANC
+190 NSDVKANC

-224 SFDLSQSGQPIEA
+224 SFDLSQSGQAAES
-237 WTFDYTTSA
+237 WTFDYTTSD

-258 ISFTDNAAGIGNTI
+258 ISFTDNAASIGNTI

-281 DITVGMPAFDKTF
+281 DISESMPAFDKTF

-322 GNSGDPG
+322 GNPGDPG
-329 IMLFDVEVNTTGTYG
+329 IMLFDVEVTTTGTYG

-363 EDMELD
+363 EGMELD
-369 DTNIIF
+369 DTSLIF